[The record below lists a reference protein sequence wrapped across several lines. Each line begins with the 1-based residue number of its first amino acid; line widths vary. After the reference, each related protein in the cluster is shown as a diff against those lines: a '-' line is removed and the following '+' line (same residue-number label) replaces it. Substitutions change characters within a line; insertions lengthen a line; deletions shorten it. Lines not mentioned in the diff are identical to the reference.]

1 MSFGFSVGDCIA
13 VSSLAHQLY
22 KDIYLVARGAPEELQ
37 LLKSEIGTLSLSI
50 QLLIE
55 ELNDENSTLGQ
66 AGETK
71 TRMAKLVMERAKA
84 TLKDLKAFA
93 KKYDFNQ
100 VTRKGRGRRIW
111 DKVKFSTDLR
121 SVALLRAKITQHEV
135 AINLILTSAGK

>member
-1 MSFGFSVGDCIA
+1 MSFGLSIGDCIA
-13 VSSLAHQLY
+13 ASSLAHQLY

-71 TRMAKLVMERAKA
+71 TRMAKLIMERTKA

-111 DKVKFSTDLR
+111 DKVKFSTDLK